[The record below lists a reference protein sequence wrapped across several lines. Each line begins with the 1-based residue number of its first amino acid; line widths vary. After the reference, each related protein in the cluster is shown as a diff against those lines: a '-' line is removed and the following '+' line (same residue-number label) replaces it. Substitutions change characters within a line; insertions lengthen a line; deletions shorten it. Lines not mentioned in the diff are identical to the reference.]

1 VINFFS
7 TPVGTE
13 QISDIPKNKFKDR
26 EEKMREIRVHGRG
39 GQGAVTAGDMIVIAA
54 VLGGDFG
61 SSFPL
66 YGDARRGAPVVAF
79 VALDDQRIRLKTQVY
94 TPDCLIVLDSRQ
106 KDWPETYK
114 GVKSEGILVVNHTNT
129 IEQQP
134 HPNIIKAGAV
144 DATQIAL
151 EEIGIPAF
159 NTCMLGAFAA
169 TTEWIEFDSILGALE
184 KTFSGEILKK
194 NIKSAE
200 RGYKEV
206 KGSSW

>member
-1 VINFFS
+1 
-7 TPVGTE
+7 
-13 QISDIPKNKFKDR
+13 
-26 EEKMREIRVHGRG
+26 MREIRVHGRG
-39 GQGAVTAGDMIVIAA
+39 GQGAVTAGDMIVTAA
-54 VLGGDFG
+54 VMGGDFG

-79 VALDDQRIRLKTQVY
+79 VAIDKQRIRQKTQVY

-114 GVKSEGILVVNHTNT
+114 GVKPDGVLIVNHGKAV
-129 IEQQP
+129 EERP

-144 DATQIAL
+144 DATGIAL

-169 TTEWIEFDSILGALE
+169 TTGWIDFESILAALE
-184 KTFSGEILKK
+184 KTFTGEILRK
-194 NIKSAE
+194 NIRSAE
-200 RGYKEV
+200 RGFREV
-206 KGSSW
+206 KTSEW

>member
-1 VINFFS
+1 
-7 TPVGTE
+7 
-13 QISDIPKNKFKDR
+13 
-26 EEKMREIRVHGRG
+26 MREIRVHGRG

-54 VLGGDFG
+54 VMGGDFG

-79 VALDDQRIRLKTQVY
+79 VALDDKRIRLKTQVY

-114 GVKSEGILVVNHTNT
+114 GLKSGGMLVVNHTDT
-129 IEQQP
+129 IEEQP
-134 HPNIIKAGAV
+134 HPNIVKAGAV

-169 TTEWIEFDSILGALE
+169 TTEWIEFQSILGALE

-194 NIKSAE
+194 NIRSAE

-206 KGSSW
+206 KESSW